1 MIRKLVILGVFIL
14 FLIEVF
20 TMPSVVEDYVYEKR
34 NKADIEINK
43 KFDAIFKHQDKFYF
57 LDYFNAPV
65 RSEIVSI
72 PSFSDVLSQYNKE
85 TTDLFSDNIRKEYEE
100 Q

>member
-14 FLIEVF
+14 FLIAVF

-34 NKADIEINK
+34 DKADLEINK

-57 LDYFNAPV
+57 LIILMRLLEVKLYLYRVFLM
-65 RSEIVSI
+65 
-72 PSFSDVLSQYNKE
+72 F
-85 TTDLFSDNIRKEYEE
+85 
-100 Q
+100 